1 MGFFTKVESYTD
13 RWRDKQE
20 RTTLRL
26 GRVVF
31 IAVLSVILLFMVLS
45 SIAKIPTGHT
55 GVITTFGQVENYTLD
70 SGIHLKWPWQ
80 KVIKMDNRVQ
90 SKTIELSSFSS
101 DIQEVSM
108 TYTVYY
114 QIDKTNAMTI
124 YSTIGKDYSDKII
137 TPIVNESVKTVSAL
151 YTAEELVNSRAE
163 LAKGITEEL
172 TVKLAVYNIE
182 FVDASIENIDFTD
195 AFTDAVEAKQVA
207 QQNKLKAETE
217 AEQKRVEAQAEADAK
232 LIAAQAEAD
241 ATLIEAEAKT
251 EANRLLTESL
261 TPEILEK
268 MYYDTWDGKLPTV
281 YGADSTV
288 IGIPN
293 N

>member
-13 RWRDKQE
+13 RWGDKQE

-26 GRVVF
+26 ERVVF
-31 IAVLSVILLFMVLS
+31 IAVLSAILLLMVLS

-172 TVKLAVYNIE
+172 TDKLAVYNIE

-241 ATLIEAEAKT
+241 ATLIEAEAKA

-261 TPEILEK
+261 TPEILKK

-281 YGADSTV
+281 YGADSAV

>member
-13 RWRDKQE
+13 RWGDKRE
-20 RTTLRL
+20 RTTLRI
-26 GRVVF
+26 GRVIL
-31 IAVLSVILLFMVLS
+31 IAILSIILLFMVLS

-172 TVKLAVYNIE
+172 TDKLAVYNIE

-241 ATLIEAEAKT
+241 ATLIEAEAKA